1 MVSTVPFYCILKYV
15 HINFNQQGK
24 EKKFLTG
31 KNDNFLY
38 SFDAGFTN
46 TKMSETTN
54 CGDII

>member
-1 MVSTVPFYCILKYV
+1 MVSTVPFYCILEYV

-24 EKKFLTG
+24 EKKCLTG